1 MQAEGAARAIGAFS
15 GGLDGI
21 VAAVLLAEQ
30 GVEVALATF
39 SSPFFDPDR
48 GREEAVRLGMH
59 WREMDFTNDI
69 MRLLESPP
77 SGFGR
82 RMNPCIDCHA
92 AMFARLGS
100 VMADEHF
107 DFVFTGEVLGQRPM
121 SQGLNSLNRV
131 ARLSGLGDRI
141 LRPLSARLL
150 PPTAPERRG
159 LIDRER
165 LLAISGRGRREQ
177 IEFAKARG
185 LHFPPPSGGCLLT
198 DPGYTARLRVLVSEE
213 LLDAGA
219 ARLARFGRMIRLGRG
234 AVGFLGRNEAENAV
248 LESLA
253 SPADI
258 LRLADRPG
266 PSAVIV
272 GGREGVPLL
281 AAAVALYGRV
291 PEGAEARVEKG
302 AGGSVVV
309 RPLPRSVADAL
320 LVCSEKPRRT

>member
-1 MQAEGAARAIGAFS
+1 LQAENAPRALGAFS

-48 GREEAVRLGMH
+48 GREAAARLGMD
-59 WREMDFTNDI
+59 WRELDFTDDM

-100 VMADEHF
+100 VMADERF

-150 PPTAPERRG
+150 PPTAPERNG
-159 LIDRER
+159 LIDRAR
-165 LLAISGRGRREQ
+165 MLAISGRGRREQ
-177 IEFAKARG
+177 IEFAMARG
-185 LHFPPPSGGCLLT
+185 LSFPLPSGGCLLT
-198 DPGYTARLRVLVSEE
+198 DPGYSARLKVLVSEG
-213 LLDAGA
+213 LLTAGN
-219 ARLARFGRMIRLGRG
+219 ARLARVGRMIRLGRG
-234 AVGFLGRNEAENAV
+234 SVGIVGRDEAENAM

-253 SPADI
+253 APSDI

-266 PSAVIV
+266 PSAVII
-272 GGREGVPLL
+272 GGREGIPLL
-281 AAAVALYGRV
+281 ASAVALYGRV
-291 PEGAEARVEKG
+291 PEGEEAGVETG
-302 AGGSVVV
+302 RDGSVAV
-309 RPLPRSVADAL
+309 RPLPRNVADAL
-320 LVCSEKPRRT
+320 LVRNDESRRT